1 MKKFRSINTEID
13 YPSDNNYDLIISELT
28 ERNEFYCT
36 DNDKPF
42 FCDMYT
48 DPSSPCLIYG

>member
-28 ERNEFYCT
+28 ERNEFFCT

-42 FCDMYT
+42 FCDMYN
-48 DPSSPCLIYG
+48 Y